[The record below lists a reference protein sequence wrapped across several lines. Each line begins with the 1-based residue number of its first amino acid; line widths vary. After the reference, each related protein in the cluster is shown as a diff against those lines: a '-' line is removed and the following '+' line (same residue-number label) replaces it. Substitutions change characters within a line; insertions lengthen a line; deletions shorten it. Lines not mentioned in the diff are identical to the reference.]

1 MGIAETAYN
10 DDEIFACGGVCDV
23 GGCMEICWR
32 KNGGWIAG
40 RGSVV
45 WDVCLGGRALT
56 LVG

>member
-1 MGIAETAYN
+1 VGIAETAYN

-45 WDVCLGGRALT
+45 WDVCLGGRA
-56 LVG
+56 